1 MLSIKN
7 IEVYYG
13 NSIALKGIS
22 LEVGKGTIVTILGAN
37 GAGKTTI
44 LRTISGFLSPEKGV
58 IEFLGQRIFGM
69 EPFKIVRLGIGHVP
83 QGREIFL
90 DLTVQENLVMGSL
103 GRRSRQGVARA
114 LVENLFPVLK
124 ERQKQT
130 AGTLSGGE
138 QQMLAIG
145 RALMGNPRLLLLD
158 EPSLGLA
165 PLVSNHI
172 FQTIR
177 MINREGTTI
186 LLVEQD
192 AHQALS
198 VAHFGYV
205 LEVGRIVLA
214 DFTEKLLSNEDI
226 KEFYLGMEEESIKG
240 YKRYKRRKRWS

>member
-22 LEVGKGTIVTILGAN
+22 LEVGRGMIVTILGAN

-58 IEFLGQRIFGM
+58 IEFLGQRILGM

-83 QGREIFL
+83 QGREIFS

-103 GRRSRQGVARA
+103 GRRSRQGVPQA

-124 ERQKQT
+124 ERRKQA

-177 MINREGTTI
+177 MINQEGMTI

-214 DFTEKLLSNEDI
+214 DSTERLLSNEDI
-226 KEFYLGMEEESIKG
+226 QEFYLGMEEESIKG